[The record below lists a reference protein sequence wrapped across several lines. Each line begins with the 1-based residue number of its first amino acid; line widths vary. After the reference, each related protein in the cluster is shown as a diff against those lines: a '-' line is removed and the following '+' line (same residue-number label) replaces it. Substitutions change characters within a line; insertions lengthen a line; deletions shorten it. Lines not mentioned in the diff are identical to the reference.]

1 MTLPRFMQVKKK
13 SNLLYRLDWEW
24 YVDHKLQTHNK
35 LQHIL
40 SCELSMFHT
49 LTLLLVFVSIKCENK
64 IENKYS
70 NTVLFPL
77 RIIFVL
83 LIAYDRVAH
92 RILIVVCIVS
102 SKTWHG
108 TNYEFSNVSYW
119 FLQLESSNY
128 FNSLLQTTG
137 VVQFIFVLT
146 NYIALIPQWYVECVA
161 VFGVWN
167 NNDSSNKDWNIVPEL
182 FLEKLIRTMH
192 TCTCAILPA
201 IHAHV

>member
-1 MTLPRFMQVKKK
+1 MLCG
-13 SNLLYRLDWEW
+13 EW
-24 YVDHKLQTHNK
+24 YVDHKLQTHNT

-40 SCELSMFHT
+40 RVRVSCELSMFHT

-102 SKTWHG
+102 SKTWHR
-108 TNYEFSNVSYW
+108 TNYEFSHVSYW
-119 FLQLESSNY
+119 FLQLESSSS
-128 FNSLLQTTG
+128 FDSLLQTTG